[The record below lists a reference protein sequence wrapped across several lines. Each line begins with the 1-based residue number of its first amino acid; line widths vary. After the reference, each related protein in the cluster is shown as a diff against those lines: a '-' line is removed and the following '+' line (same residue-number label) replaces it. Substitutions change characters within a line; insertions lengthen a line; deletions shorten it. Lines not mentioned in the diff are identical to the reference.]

1 MAPAARMV
9 VRDDSTSMSDGLTPT
24 MVNLLIAL
32 LVLVF
37 VGLVAVAAQYL
48 LRKRRKSQRV
58 GLPTHNNNRQTRS
71 KTSNHRRLTITA
83 TPYGRHSRSLHVLNE
98 KQNLVDN
105 SSSPPLSP
113 DSIPEIRIT
122 FPEEEDEVGHRKSGR
137 VVVVRVGETGVGLEP
152 FNDEGLPPYQ
162 TSDADRF
169 QSLDLERIGGL
180 KDKEQNQ
187 RWS

>member
-1 MAPAARMV
+1 MAPTARMV
-9 VRDDSTSMSDGLTPT
+9 VRDDSPSTSDGLNPT
-24 MVNLLIAL
+24 MINLLIVL

-37 VGLVAVAAQYL
+37 VGLLSVTALYF
-48 LRKRRKSQRV
+48 LRNHRKSKRA
-58 GLPTHNNNRQTRS
+58 GLPKHNSRQSGS

-83 TPYGRHSRSLHVLNE
+83 TPYGRNSRSLHVFNE

-122 FPEEEDEVGHRKSGR
+122 FPEEEDEGGQRKSGR

-152 FNDEGLPPYQ
+152 LNDESLPPYQ
-162 TSDADRF
+162 KSDADRF

-180 KDKEQNQ
+180 QEKEHDR